1 MPLNEATY
9 EQLERWLRG
18 ELAAGELAAFE
29 ARLASEPEL
38 LEEAEW
44 LTNAQEVMN
53 DEGRAAF
60 KKMLAEIGA
69 GVGAAALA
77 SYTPTRNAIPKWKM
91 WLKKFWWI
99 PVATLAAVSAIAF
112 ALTAVEITREDH
124 PPLIPD
130 EMLKEPET
138 KKDTV
143 KEEKLVPEKPVKD
156 SLENEQ
162 KAKSSSASASM
173 SMPSPISG
181 SDDGI
186 TIEPSL
192 KVYPDGFFGVDQQY
206 QTLVNSLIFDSVYTN
221 EQIIKS
227 LKRRKIAFKPQPSS
241 SGK

>member
-130 EMLKEPET
+130 EMLKEPEEKT
-138 KKDTV
+138 DSV
-143 KEEKLVPEKPVKD
+143 KEERPEPMKPEMDSVK
-156 SLENEQ
+156 NEP
-162 KAKSSSASASM
+162 ATKSSTAGVTKPKPTARSGDAN
-173 SMPSPISG
+173 PSGLNNFVYQQELPI
-181 SDDGI
+181 
-186 TIEPSL
+186 
-192 KVYPDGFFGVDQQY
+192 VVDQKY
-206 QTLVNSLIFDSVYTN
+206 QLLINSLIVDSAYTV
-221 EQIIKS
+221 EQIMKT
-227 LKRRKIAFKPQPSS
+227 LKRRKIDFTKQAPGVK
-241 SGK
+241 K